1 MNVESRVHSS
11 CYDLVD
17 VERIRKLLL
26 FAVGSA
32 PTEVEREADDDV
44 GLALPLFDDRVGG
57 GKVTRNSA
65 RAFIDAP
72 DGSWACRAEARLAAY
87 LWSAPSRT
95 SAPGRGEA
103 ECFMLARPSSSDDA
117 PSSSSASWWPGAVYR
132 GRRRWCDEC
141 AFNSWGGWG
150 VGTARSRRKLTR
162 ASRYLSRNGFMLCM

>member
-1 MNVESRVHSS
+1 MEVFLHSS

-26 FAVGSA
+26 FAVESAA
-32 PTEVEREADDDV
+32 PTELEREADDDV
-44 GLALPLFDDRVGG
+44 GLELPLFDDRAGG

-72 DGSWACRAEARLAAY
+72 DGSWACRDEARSAAY

-103 ECFMLARPSSSDDA
+103 ECFMLARSSSSDDE
-117 PSSSSASWWPGAVYR
+117 PSSCSASWWSGAVYR
-132 GRRRWCDEC
+132 GLRRW
-141 AFNSWGGWG
+141 
-150 VGTARSRRKLTR
+150 
-162 ASRYLSRNGFMLCM
+162 